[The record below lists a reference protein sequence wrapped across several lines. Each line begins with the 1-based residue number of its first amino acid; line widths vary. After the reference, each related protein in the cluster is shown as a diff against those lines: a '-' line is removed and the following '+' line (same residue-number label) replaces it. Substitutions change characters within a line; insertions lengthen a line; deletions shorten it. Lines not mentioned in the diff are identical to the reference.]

1 MALKQ
6 IGVLWK
12 KEGKKSAFLSGV
24 LDLGVLGKVN
34 IGVFQNEKDEQ
45 NEQEKS
51 KPDATIVLFE
61 NEKAED

>member
-12 KEGKKSAFLSGV
+12 KQGKKTGFLSGI

-34 IGVFQNEKDEQ
+34 IGIFQNEKEAEDA
-45 NEQEKS
+45 S